1 MITRR
6 MNNNSLEILS
16 DGNVIMS
23 VAEEM
28 KGNEMLI
35 SISGEIRNE
44 TAHEFEDELMA
55 AFSVCG
61 NIRISFEKTTYIASL
76 AMRTLL
82 SVQQLVDE
90 KDGAS
95 LVITG
100 VNGIVREIFDDAGFF
115 DILTVED

>member
-16 DGNVIMS
+16 DGNLVMCIT
-23 VAEEM
+23 EEM
-28 KGNEMLI
+28 NVNEMLI
-35 SISGEIRNE
+35 SIAGEIRNE
-44 TAHEFEDELMA
+44 VAHEFEDELMA

-61 NIRISFEKTTYIASL
+61 NIRISFEKTSYIASL

-90 KDGAS
+90 RDGAT

-100 VNGIVREIFDDAGFF
+100 VNGIVRDIFDDAGFF
-115 DILTVED
+115 DILTVEG